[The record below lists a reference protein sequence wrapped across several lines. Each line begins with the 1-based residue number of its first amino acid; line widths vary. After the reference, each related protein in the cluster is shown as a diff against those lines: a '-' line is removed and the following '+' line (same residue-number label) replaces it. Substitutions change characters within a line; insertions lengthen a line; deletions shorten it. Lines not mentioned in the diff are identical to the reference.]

1 MPVRF
6 QLRRDTSTTWSSIN
20 PTLEPGEPGLE
31 TDTFKLKIGDG
42 ATAWNSLAYYP
53 LTDFQNLQNL
63 PTTLAGYGIT
73 DGYENSDV
81 DTHLNT
87 STATTGEVLS
97 WNGADYDWVAQSG
110 GGGGIA
116 LTDLSVTSNAAGT
129 AALTYNNTTGVFSY
143 TPPDLSSYLTSY
155 TETDTLDSV
164 VGRGATT
171 STTAVIPFYYANQAA
186 FPNATTYHGAMAHSH
201 TDGAMYFAHGGVWNK
216 LANNSQLAN
225 ASNWDTAFGW
235 GDHSTAGY
243 LTSETTTTLTADSV
257 NTKLVFT
264 DETGTANDVDL
275 SWAVDDTNLARLT
288 SGTLDALTGI
298 ATFTRDDATTF
309 TVDFSALL
317 NITLADLSV
326 TQNAA
331 SGNGTLSYNNTTGV
345 FSYTPPDLSGYLASG
360 AIVVPSVNGTA
371 ADGNLQLGNNSDA
384 MSINGNTVTSQST
397 STTTVSSSAGSVN
410 LYSVGG
416 TDARLLLNGSGG
428 QILLQSNTQM
438 DILAGTA
445 GADGDINIT
454 WGNVDIQRG
463 NLTVAG
469 LTTLAET
476 TEVTSDLTGATGVV
490 AHDLSNGAVFDHTS
504 LAADFTANFT
514 NVPTTASRTISVA
527 LILTQGAT
535 AYMPTA
541 VQIDGVAQTILWQG
555 GSAPT
560 GTASG
565 TDVVSFTLI
574 RSSGSAW
581 KVIGSATGYA

>member
-42 ATAWNSLAYYP
+42 ATNWNSLAYYP
-53 LTDFQNLQNL
+53 LTDFQSLDNL

-73 DGYENSDV
+73 DAFDGNYNNLTNKPTIPTAYTDSDV
-81 DTHLNT
+81 DAHLNQA
-87 STATTGEVLS
+87 SAAIGEVLS
-97 WNGADYDWVAQSG
+97 WNGVDYAWVAQSG
-110 GGGGIA
+110 GGGIS
-116 LTDLSVTSNAAGT
+116 LTDLSVTSNAAGS

-164 VGRGATT
+164 VGRGAIT

-243 LTSETTTTLTADSV
+243 LTSETTTTLTSDSV

-264 DETGTANDVDL
+264 DETGTPNDVDL

-345 FSYTPPDLSGYLASG
+345 FSYTPPDLSGYEPTITA
-360 AIVVPSVNGTA
+360 GTSAQYYRGDKTFQTLDA
-371 ADGNLQLGNNSDA
+371 AAVGLGN
-384 MSINGNTVTSQST
+384 VTNESKAT
-397 STTTVSSSAGSVN
+397 MF
-410 LYSVGG
+410 
-416 TDARLLLNGSGG
+416 TDPTFTGF
-428 QILLQSNTQM
+428 
-438 DILAGTA
+438 
-445 GADGDINIT
+445 
-454 WGNVDIQRG
+454 
-463 NLTVAG
+463 
-469 LTTLAET
+469 TTLEET

-541 VQIDGVAQTILWQG
+541 VQIDGAAQTIQWQG

-565 TDVVSFTLI
+565 TDIVSVTLI
-574 RSSGSAW
+574 RSSGGAW
-581 KVIGSATGYA
+581 KVIGSATSYS

>member
-6 QLRRDTSTTWSSIN
+6 QLRRDTSTSWSSIN

-42 ATAWNSLAYYP
+42 ATTWNSLAYYP
-53 LTDFQNLQNL
+53 LVNFQSLTNV
-63 PTTLAGYGIT
+63 PTTIAGYGIT
-73 DGYENSDV
+73 DAFDGNYNNLTNKPTIPTAYTDSDV
-81 DTHLNT
+81 DAHLNQA
-87 STATTGEVLS
+87 SAAIGEVLS
-97 WNGADYDWVAQSG
+97 WNGVDYAWVAQSG
-110 GGGGIA
+110 GGGIS

-164 VGRGATT
+164 VGRGAIT

-243 LTSETTTTLTADSV
+243 LTSETTTTLTSDSV

-264 DETGTANDVDL
+264 DETGTPNDVDL

-345 FSYTPPDLSGYLASG
+345 FSYTPPDLSGYEPTITA
-360 AIVVPSVNGTA
+360 GTSAQYYRGDKTFQTLDA
-371 ADGNLQLGNNSDA
+371 AAVGLGN
-384 MSINGNTVTSQST
+384 VTNESKAT
-397 STTTVSSSAGSVN
+397 MF
-410 LYSVGG
+410 
-416 TDARLLLNGSGG
+416 TDPTFTGF
-428 QILLQSNTQM
+428 
-438 DILAGTA
+438 
-445 GADGDINIT
+445 
-454 WGNVDIQRG
+454 
-463 NLTVAG
+463 
-469 LTTLAET
+469 TTLEET

-541 VQIDGVAQTILWQG
+541 VQIDGAAQTIQWQG

-565 TDVVSFTLI
+565 TDIVSVTLI
-574 RSSGSAW
+574 RSSGGAW
-581 KVIGSATGYA
+581 KVIGSATSYS

>member
-6 QLRRDTSTTWSSIN
+6 QLRRDASTSWSSIN

-42 ATAWNSLAYYP
+42 ATSWNSLAYYP
-53 LTDFQNLQNL
+53 LTDFQDLDNL

-73 DGYENSDV
+73 DGYDNSDV

-110 GGGGIA
+110 GGGGGIA
-116 LTDLSVTSNAAGT
+116 LTDLSVTSNAAGS
-129 AALTYNNTTGVFSY
+129 AALTYDNATGVFSY

-155 TETDTLDSV
+155 TVTQSDVTAHQAALSITESQISDLQSYLTSYTETDTLDSV
-164 VGRGATT
+164 VSRGATT
-171 STTAVIPFYYANQAA
+171 TTTAVIPFYYANQAA

-201 TDGAMYFAHGGVWNK
+201 SDGAMYFAHGGVWNK

-243 LTSETTTTLTADSV
+243 LTSETTTTLTADSI

-264 DETGTANDVDL
+264 DETGTANDIDL

-326 TQNAA
+326 TQNTA
-331 SGNGTLSYNNTTGV
+331 SGNGTLSYDNTSGV
-345 FSYTPPDLSGYLASG
+345 FTYTPPDLSGYEPTITA
-360 AIVVPSVNGTA
+360 GTSA
-371 ADGNLQLGNNSDA
+371 QYYRGDKTFQTLDATAVGLGN
-384 MSINGNTVTSQST
+384 VTNESKAT
-397 STTTVSSSAGSVN
+397 MFTNPTFTGFA
-410 LYSVGG
+410 
-416 TDARLLLNGSGG
+416 
-428 QILLQSNTQM
+428 
-438 DILAGTA
+438 
-445 GADGDINIT
+445 
-454 WGNVDIQRG
+454 
-463 NLTVAG
+463 
-469 LTTLAET
+469 TLAET
-476 TEVTSDLTGATGVV
+476 TEVTSDLTGATGTV
-490 AHDLSNGAVFDHTS
+490 AHDLSNGAIFDHTS

-514 NVPTTASRTISVA
+514 NVPTTANRTISIA
-527 LILTQGAT
+527 LILTQGGT

-541 VQIDGVAQTILWQG
+541 VQIDGAAQTILWQG
-555 GSAPT
+555 GSAPS

-565 TDVVSFTLI
+565 TDVVSFTLV
-574 RSSGSAW
+574 RSSGGAW
-581 KVIGSATGYA
+581 KVIGSATSYS

>member
-1 MPVRF
+1 
-6 QLRRDTSTTWSSIN
+6 
-20 PTLEPGEPGLE
+20 
-31 TDTFKLKIGDG
+31 
-42 ATAWNSLAYYP
+42 
-53 LTDFQNLQNL
+53 
-63 PTTLAGYGIT
+63 
-73 DGYENSDV
+73 
-81 DTHLNT
+81 
-87 STATTGEVLS
+87 
-97 WNGADYDWVAQSG
+97 
-110 GGGGIA
+110 
-116 LTDLSVTSNAAGT
+116 
-129 AALTYNNTTGVFSY
+129 
-143 TPPDLSSYLTSY
+143 
-155 TETDTLDSV
+155 
-164 VGRGATT
+164 
-171 STTAVIPFYYANQAA
+171 
-186 FPNATTYHGAMAHSH
+186 MAHSH
-201 TDGAMYFAHGGVWNK
+201 ADGAMYFAHSGVWNK

-288 SGTLDALTGI
+288 SGTLNALTGI

-410 LYSVGG
+410 LFSVGA
-416 TDARLLLNGSGG
+416 TDARLLLNGTGG
-428 QILLQSNTQM
+428 QILLQSNTQI
-438 DILAGTA
+438 DIGAGT
-445 GADGDINIT
+445 GAVDGDINIFY
-454 WGNVDIQRG
+454 GNVDIQRG

-490 AHDLSNGAVFDHTS
+490 VHDLDNGAVFDHTS

-514 NVPTTASRTISVA
+514 NVPTTTNRTISVV
-527 LILTQGAT
+527 LILSQGAT
-535 AYMPTA
+535 AYIPTA

-565 TDVVSFTLI
+565 TDVVGFTLI
-574 RSSGSAW
+574 RSSGGAW
-581 KVIGSATGYA
+581 KVVGSATGYA

>member
-6 QLRRDTSTTWSSIN
+6 QLRRDASTSWSSIN

-42 ATAWNSLAYYP
+42 ATSWNSLAYYP
-53 LTDFQNLQNL
+53 LTDFQDLDNL

-73 DGYENSDV
+73 DGYDNSDV

-87 STATTGEVLS
+87 STATSGEVLS

-110 GGGGIA
+110 GGGIA
-116 LTDLSVTSNAAGT
+116 LTDLSVTSNAAGS

-164 VGRGATT
+164 VSRGATT

-201 TDGAMYFAHGGVWNK
+201 ADGAMYFAHGGVWNK

-243 LTSETTTTLTADSV
+243 LTSETTTTLTADSI

-264 DETGTANDVDL
+264 DETGTANDIDL

-326 TQNAA
+326 TQNTA
-331 SGNGTLSYNNTTGV
+331 SGNGTLSYDNTSGV
-345 FSYTPPDLSGYLASG
+345 FTYTPPDLSGYEPTITA
-360 AIVVPSVNGTA
+360 GTSA
-371 ADGNLQLGNNSDA
+371 QYYRGDKTFQTLDATAVGLGN
-384 MSINGNTVTSQST
+384 VTNESKAT
-397 STTTVSSSAGSVN
+397 MFTNPTFTGFA
-410 LYSVGG
+410 
-416 TDARLLLNGSGG
+416 
-428 QILLQSNTQM
+428 
-438 DILAGTA
+438 
-445 GADGDINIT
+445 
-454 WGNVDIQRG
+454 
-463 NLTVAG
+463 
-469 LTTLAET
+469 TLAET
-476 TEVTSDLTGATGVV
+476 TEVTSDLTGATGTV
-490 AHDLSNGAVFDHTS
+490 AHDLSNGAIFDHTS

-514 NVPTTASRTISVA
+514 NVPTTANRTISVA
-527 LILTQGAT
+527 LILTQGGT

-541 VQIDGVAQTILWQG
+541 VQIDGAAQTILWQG
-555 GSAPT
+555 GSAPS

-565 TDVVSFTLI
+565 TDVVSFTLV
-574 RSSGSAW
+574 RSSGGAW